1 MKRLINI
8 SLSLIAVASACAQ
21 SVVVYPKSGDPV
33 TYRMADI
40 DHIEFLPGGSAE
52 DPNEPNLPTDVLIW
66 EEKCHGNGVSIYGKM
81 YRPGYE
87 SPAKK
92 LPTVILSHSA
102 SLTADAMN
110 VYARAIAQAGFCAY
124 AFDFCGACDE
134 SRSTG
139 RTTDEMTP
147 FTEMDDLKL
156 VISHLKKMNGVDS
169 EKICLLGSSLGGLV
183 SALTAEDASL
193 GIAGLILFYPAF
205 NIPDLVAMMDQF
217 GNLGNLGGS
226 LGGGLGNLGGFGM
239 AYSEA
244 FCNAMRGYDV
254 YANIGSFSH
263 KVLILH
269 GSEDMIVKIS
279 YSEQAVEK
287 YPDATLFTVEGANHG
302 FNADNLGSF
311 GSIMGGSTD
320 YDSIVIPEVIK
331 YLYTHL

>member
-1 MKRLINI
+1 MKRFASIA
-8 SLSLIAVASACAQ
+8 LSLLAVASVCAQ

-40 DHIEFLPGGSAE
+40 DHIEFLPESSA
-52 DPNEPNLPTDVLIW
+52 DNPNEPSDVMIW
-66 EEKCHGNGVSIYGKM
+66 EEKCHGNGISIYGKM
-81 YRPGYE
+81 YRPGNV
-87 SPAKK
+87 AADVK

-102 SLTADAMN
+102 SLTADAMKA
-110 VYARAIAQAGFCAY
+110 YAIAVAKAGFCAY
-124 AFDFCGACDE
+124 AFDFCGACDD
-134 SRSTG
+134 SRSIG

-147 FTEMDDLKL
+147 FTEVADLKL
-156 VISHLKKMNGVDS
+156 VISCLKQMEGIDS

-193 GIAGLILFYPAF
+193 SIAGLILFYPAF

-217 GNLGNLGGS
+217 GDLGNLGGS
-226 LGGGLGNLGGFGM
+226 LDGGLGNLGGFGM

-254 YANIGSFSH
+254 YANIGSFAH

-331 YLYTHL
+331 YLYTHLK